1 MQSHISY
8 PVGKITEKAVCVSV
22 FLTIWHCNVFLTIW
36 HCNFSAELT
45 KTPSGCFFTDFTH
58 WVMNYDFTANNFFL
72 VV

>member
-22 FLTIWHCNVFLTIW
+22 FLTIWHCN
-36 HCNFSAELT
+36 FSAELT
-45 KTPSGCFFTDFTH
+45 FTDFTH